1 MNYAH
6 AMFPGSFDVLTLGH
20 LDIIERCSRLYEKV
34 FVVVAN
40 NVSKQS
46 LFSAEERCLMI
57 EENLKGFDNVEVHI
71 WDGLVVDFAKKHDIG
86 VIVRGV
92 RNMAD
97 FGYEFELAETYK
109 ILCPEIEV
117 LFMPTDPKYFLIRS
131 SSIKEMAHYGADISK
146 MVPQDVSE
154 AVKRKLNKPKS

>member
-1 MNYAH
+1 MNYSS

-20 LDIIERCSRLYEKV
+20 LDIIQRCAALYNKV
-34 FVVVAN
+34 YVVVAN
-40 NVSKQS
+40 NVNKQS
-46 LFSAEERCLMI
+46 FFSAEERKRILCACL
-57 EENLKGFDNVEVHI
+57 KDYSNVEVHI
-71 WDGLVVDFAKKHDIG
+71 WDGLVVDFAKQHDIG

-109 ILCPEIEV
+109 YLAPEIEV

-131 SSIKEMAHYGADISK
+131 SSIKEMARFGADISK
-146 MVPQDVSE
+146 MVPELVVE
-154 AVKRKLNKPKS
+154 EVNKKLKG